1 MDRYRD
7 VLNINCE
14 PEKSKWLP
22 KGKWKKCPRRVIQ
35 TAMRAQL
42 SDSPWVHPCVYPT
55 GTALF
60 FPLYKHFASLLS
72 VFVEILFCKAIG
84 PCSLSLTTGLVARIW
99 CFHCHDPADSGW
111 EPKAHSKL
119 LQAEA
124 TQDQQEDNILHHN
137 PPSTHFPV
145 SVRSNQRNR
154 TSRYFILRVILKR
167 IDLHDGEATLK
178 SRGQFLRRDRLEIL
192 RHKQKLPTGRMS
204 SSGKCQFD
212 S

>member
-22 KGKWKKCPRRVIQ
+22 KGKWKKCPIRVIQ

-42 SDSPWVHPCVYPT
+42 SDSPWVHLCVYPT

-124 TQDQQEDNILHHN
+124 TQDQGCVIWFEDLFISLLMFLLLH
-137 PPSTHFPV
+137 SSYSCLKATIPV
-145 SVRSNQRNR
+145 SGNLQISCFKAIVETWNVPCSHN
-154 TSRYFILRVILKR
+154 
-167 IDLHDGEATLK
+167 
-178 SRGQFLRRDRLEIL
+178 FLFKVHAPNWCVSLSCNPSQHVFL
-192 RHKQKLPTGRMS
+192 NPYPN
-204 SSGKCQFD
+204 
-212 S
+212 